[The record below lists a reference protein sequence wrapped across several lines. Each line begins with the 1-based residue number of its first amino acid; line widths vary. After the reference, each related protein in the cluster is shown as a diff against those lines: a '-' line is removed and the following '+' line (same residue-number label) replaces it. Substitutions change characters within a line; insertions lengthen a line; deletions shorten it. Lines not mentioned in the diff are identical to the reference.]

1 MLWLKL
7 IHVSKRNPVRRHALC
22 NPGRRIFCGISVSK
36 CIYNECSSW
45 YRFLVTFTLAEGGHM
60 HGPFHLFSHQSRT
73 ISPLRWRHNDHD
85 GVSNHQPH
93 GCLLNRLFRRRSKKH
108 QSSASL
114 AFVWG
119 IHRDRWIPRTTG
131 QLRGKCFH
139 LMTSSCLLA
148 KIYQSYCFKSVTIT
162 RVFLRFDSRMNSTM
176 KQSTKMIVLG
186 QLVCVLLYFHCKK

>member
-22 NPGRRIFCGISVSK
+22 NPGRRIFGGISVSK
-36 CIYNECSSW
+36 CICNKCSSW

-93 GCLLNRLFRRRSKKH
+93 GCLLNRLFRRRSKKT
-108 QSSASL
+108 SKRSITGLCVGNSPGWVNNREAGD
-114 AFVWG
+114 FRR
-119 IHRDRWIPRTTG
+119 HRAQYDVILMNYFW
-131 QLRGKCFH
+131 H
-139 LMTSSCLLA
+139 L
-148 KIYQSYCFKSVTIT
+148 
-162 RVFLRFDSRMNSTM
+162 
-176 KQSTKMIVLG
+176 TKTW
-186 QLVCVLLYFHCKK
+186 Y